1 MTMLHV
7 ETIGS
12 GSPALVLL
20 HGLGVNGAVWQPLIA
35 ALRDWPGR
43 IVVPDFRGHGRSPHQ
58 RPYGVGQHAA
68 DIAALFAQGERVH
81 IVGHSMGG
89 QVGLMLASGWYGI
102 SVEHILGFGLKV
114 NWTADEVAKVKQVA
128 SAPVRFFDTREAA
141 ADRFIRVAGLAGV
154 VDTAA
159 PVVEAGIVR
168 EGERY
173 RLAADPATVLVAG
186 VPMPPIMAAIDAD
199 SRYRLACGD
208 HDPLVRVDEL
218 MAYDASAIEIADC
231 GHNPHVEKPGIFAQM
246 IPRP

>member
-1 MTMLHV
+1 MLHV

-20 HGLGVNGAVWQPLIA
+20 HGLGVNGAVWHPLLA

-58 RPYGVGQHAA
+58 RPYGIGQHAA
-68 DIAALFAQGERVH
+68 DIAALFEQGERIH

-89 QVGLMLASGWYGI
+89 QIGLLLASGWYGI
-102 SVEHILGFGLKV
+102 GVEHTLGFGLKV
-114 NWTADEVAKVKQVA
+114 NWTADDVAKVKQVA
-128 SAPVRFFDTREAA
+128 TAPARSFDTREAA
-141 ADRFIRVAGLAGV
+141 AERFIRVAGLAGV
-154 VDTAA
+154 VEAAA

-186 VPMPPIMAAIDAD
+186 VPMAPIMAAMDAD
-199 SRYRLACGD
+199 SKYRLACGD
-208 HDPLVRVDEL
+208 RDPLVRVDEL
-218 MAYDASAIEIADC
+218 MVYDASAIEIADC
-231 GHNPHVEKPGIFAQM
+231 GHNPHVEKPEVFAQL

>member
-1 MTMLHV
+1 MLHV

-20 HGLGVNGAVWQPLIA
+20 HGLGVNGAVWKPLIA

-43 IVVPDFRGHGRSPHQ
+43 IVVPDFRGHGRSPHV

-68 DIAALFAQGERVH
+68 DIAALFEQGERVH

-102 SVEHILGFGLKV
+102 SVEQILGFGI
-114 NWTADEVAKVKQVA
+114 KVKQVA
-128 SAPVRFFDTREAA
+128 SAPARFFETREAA
-141 ADRFIRVAGLAGV
+141 AERFIRVAGLSGV
-154 VDTAA
+154 VDAAA

-208 HDPLVRVDEL
+208 RDPPGRVDEL

-231 GHNPHVEKPGIFAQM
+231 GHNPHVEKPEIFAQM
-246 IPRP
+246 VPRP